1 MAISRTLTNGD
12 ALQSN
17 IIVLIFW
24 LVQLLAVANVAVLNG
39 EVFLQLGHEKCTCV
53 TCITV

>member
-24 LVQLLAVANVAVLNG
+24 LVQLLAAANVAVLNG
-39 EVFLQLGHEKCTCV
+39 EVFCR
-53 TCITV
+53 